1 MNKSYRKDTC
11 NYNNQF
17 NLESDKKSINLLD
30 ISNLKST
37 KNINININASEK
49 NKDEKLVRG
58 KYESFKKLISRNQSI
73 NNNLNSPSSKYKC
86 KSPKK
91 RKNDS
96 LGFNKKLNIIS
107 KNIKG
112 ANKNINNP
120 NEFYM
125 DFFNNIIKQENF
137 DNFKID
143 TKNNHIIDN
152 KREKNNKLE
161 ISKTI
166 SIKTN

>member
-1 MNKSYRKDTC
+1 MNKSYRKDNC

-17 NLESDKKSINLLD
+17 NLESDKNNINSLG

-91 RKNDS
+91 M
-96 LGFNKKLNIIS
+96 IV
-107 KNIKG
+107 
-112 ANKNINNP
+112 
-120 NEFYM
+120 
-125 DFFNNIIKQENF
+125 
-137 DNFKID
+137 
-143 TKNNHIIDN
+143 
-152 KREKNNKLE
+152 
-161 ISKTI
+161 
-166 SIKTN
+166 

>member
-1 MNKSYRKDTC
+1 M
-11 NYNNQF
+11 
-17 NLESDKKSINLLD
+17 KKSKIYKVAWN
-30 ISNLKST
+30 T
-37 KNINININASEK
+37 VNASEK

-143 TKNNHIIDN
+143 IKNNHITDN

-166 SIKTN
+166 SIKTKKFRNSNFYSGESKEDNTKINRKSTKKF